1 MVPNSAN
8 SCPRVGYF
16 RCRPNVWLSGPS
28 HWKFGVLSSPIVARL
43 MQNFNIKGYPLLML
57 MMSTTLT
64 QYFCLLLDN
73 KEWYNCLI
81 FLGLAS
87 YFVTIPLP
95 QLAVTL
101 QTISPNKMRG
111 MVAGIFVVTGNVM
124 GMGLGP
130 TFVAFFTEN
139 IFRIP

>member
-1 MVPNSAN
+1 M
-8 SCPRVGYF
+8 
-16 RCRPNVWLSGPS
+16 
-28 HWKFGVLSSPIVARL
+28 
-43 MQNFNIKGYPLLML
+43 ML

-64 QYFCLLLDN
+64 AIFLFIAGQQN
-73 KEWYNCLI
+73 NGVNCLI

-95 QLAVTL
+95 QLAVTM

-139 IFRIP
+139 VFQDPMSVGLSMGLLGLITAPIAMIIYANGYKDLIAISAKQS

>member
-1 MVPNSAN
+1 
-8 SCPRVGYF
+8 
-16 RCRPNVWLSGPS
+16 
-28 HWKFGVLSSPIVARL
+28 
-43 MQNFNIKGYPLLML
+43 MQKLNLKGYPLLML
-57 MMSTTLT
+57 MISTTLT
-64 QYFCLLLDN
+64 AVFLFIAGQQSDGM
-73 KEWYNCLI
+73 NCLI
-81 FLGLAS
+81 FLALAS
-87 YFVTIPLP
+87 FFVTIPLP

-139 IFRIP
+139 IFQDPMSVGFSMGLLGLFSAPIAMIIYINGYKDLIAITEKQN